1 MTKVGGEE
9 NVDRRNEAEAVNS
22 DDESVADESDD
33 EQEAVHMKWLQQSFV
48 KPLRA
53 LQELS
58 SFPNLLC
65 LMKIL
70 VTVAVTSCSAERVMS
85 RVKIVKNRL
94 RSTMNDEWFSALT
107 ILASERDITDSLP
120 TNQII
125 DTFALC
131 STKLQN
137 ILGVHADSEKT

>member
-58 SFPNLLC
+58 SFPNLV
-65 LMKIL
+65 IL